1 MATLSNKE
9 FLQVLKSCCKD
20 GKIDDEKMNQ
30 ILGAYFPYNLTFKG
44 DKGWELATFVMEN
57 LSK

>member
-1 MATLSNKE
+1 MMATLSNKE

-44 DKGWELATFVMEN
+44 DKG
-57 LSK
+57 